1 MFANYFRSIDMKY
14 KLTIL
19 SCLTMCVFAS
29 ATAFAKPES
38 FMKEYVYEAGE
49 SDSKLTCRTIALEQ
63 VKRLLL
69 EELGTYLISNTEV
82 LNSQLTKDQI
92 VTYTSGVVMTVIIDE
107 KWDGQKYA
115 LKAKITADPEDVAKA
130 INLLRTDRQRVE
142 ELQELQAQSK
152 AALQEIYALK
162 KELAETKRNKK
173 QQAQYLK
180 SVNSLLSKE
189 LMEKGIDLSKR
200 KKFNDAIKVFSD
212 VLKYNPKYP
221 RALFL
226 RGWTYYEL
234 KEYGKATSDFDLAI
248 NIMPTYLY
256 PYTGKGWIAIDQK
269 RYDEALEWF
278 EKVITLDS
286 KFVRGYNGRG
296 YCFLIKGVL
305 EKAKSDFDKT
315 IELDPNFDAGYINR
329 GFYYYKT
336 GEYQKSLDDYTKG
349 LEIDPLRGKWYFGR
363 GQVYRKMKNMEKA
376 NADFKKA
383 ADLGFAMAKN
393 KLKIE

>member
-1 MFANYFRSIDMKY
+1 MKY
-14 KLTIL
+14 KLIIL
-19 SCLTMCVFAS
+19 ICLTMSVFTS

-38 FMKEYVYEAGE
+38 FVKEYVYEAGE

-107 KWDGQKYA
+107 KWDGRKYA

-130 INLLRTDRQRVE
+130 INLIRTDRERSDE
-142 ELQELQAQSK
+142 IQELQAQSK

-162 KELAETKRNKK
+162 KELAKTKRNKK

-200 KKFNDAIKVFSD
+200 MKFNDAIKVFSD

-221 RALFL
+221 RALYL
-226 RGWTYYEL
+226 RGRAYYEL
-234 KEYGKATSDFDLAI
+234 KEYGRATSDFDLAI

-256 PYTGKGWIAIDQK
+256 PYTGKGWIAINQK
-269 RYDEALEWF
+269 RYDEALELF
-278 EKVITLDS
+278 DKTIASDS
-286 KFVRGYNGRG
+286 NFARGYNGRG
-296 YCFLIKGVL
+296 YCFMMKGVMD
-305 EKAKSDFDKT
+305 KTKSDFDKT
-315 IELDPNFDAGYINR
+315 IELDPSFAAAYANR
-329 GFYYYKT
+329 AFYYYKT
-336 GEYQKSLDDYTKG
+336 GEFQKALDDYTKG
-349 LEIDPLRGKWYFGR
+349 LEMDPFRGKWYYGR
-363 GQVYRKMKNMEKA
+363 GQVYRKMKNLEKA
-376 NADFKKA
+376 NEDYKKA
-383 ADLGFAMAKN
+383 ADLGFVMAKK
-393 KLKIE
+393 KLEIE